1 MARKRREQITP
12 ELTPLIDVVFLLLIF
27 FLVSSVFKKEEF
39 ALLLN
44 LPVTEQ
50 GEGAESKTKEI
61 TIEINNDD
69 IAVNGKKIAAA
80 ELESTLS
87 TYDKAVSVNI
97 RADEEARYKRLIQVL
112 EVLQKQKKENISLI
126 TDKKK

>member
-1 MARKRREQITP
+1 MARKRREHITP

-27 FLVSSVFKKEEF
+27 FMVSSVFKKEEF

-50 GEGAESKTKEI
+50 GEGAASKVKEI
-61 TIEINNDD
+61 TIEINNDA
-69 IAVNGKKIAAA
+69 IAVNGKKIEVS
-80 ELESTLS
+80 ELDSTLAA
-87 TYDKAVSVNI
+87 YDKAITVNL

>member
-44 LPVTEQ
+44 LPVTES
-50 GEGAESKTKEI
+50 GEGSASKTKEI

-69 IAVNGKKIAAA
+69 IAVNGKKVPA
-80 ELESTLS
+80 EQLESTLAP
-87 TYDKAVSVNI
+87 YDKAINVNV